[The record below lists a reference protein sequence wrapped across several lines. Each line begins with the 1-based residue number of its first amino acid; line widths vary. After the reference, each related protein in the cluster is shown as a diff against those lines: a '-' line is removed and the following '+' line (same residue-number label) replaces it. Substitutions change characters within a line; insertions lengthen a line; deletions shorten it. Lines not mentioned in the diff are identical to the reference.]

1 MLKQILMATNADISL
16 KEFAK
21 EMLVGVRKDQEWL
34 TRQKDIVGDLQERID
49 ECFKKVQKC
58 DMTKGV
64 YSTTQMAKELGM
76 SSAQKLYE
84 ELKEVGLAFNQGY
97 EWMLTSPYSTYQ
109 LTEVT
114 THVIKGKYVRRPLWT
129 ERGRRWLLALKEK
142 NIICNLPK
150 PRVPKAVEKSISS
163 QSGEK
168 KKEVKVEPPTPLM
181 KKAETLKDEINCLL
195 SLITEVGKGET
206 MLLMGDIMTISTT
219 ISEHVSTLAF
229 DAYKTLNAPA
239 RTSTN

>member
-1 MLKQILMATNADISL
+1 
-16 KEFAK
+16 
-21 EMLVGVRKDQEWL
+21 
-34 TRQKDIVGDLQERID
+34 
-49 ECFKKVQKC
+49 
-58 DMTKGV
+58 
-64 YSTTQMAKELGM
+64 M

-150 PRVPKAVEKSISS
+150 PRVPKAVEKCIAS

-168 KKEVKVEPPTPLM
+168 KEEVKVEPPTPLM

-195 SLITEVGKGET
+195 NLITEVGKGET

-229 DAYKTLNAPA
+229 DAYKTLNAPT

>member
-1 MLKQILMATNADISL
+1 MATNADMSL

-21 EMLVGVRKDQEWL
+21 EMLVEVKKDQKWL

-58 DMTKGV
+58 DMTKGI

-84 ELKEVGLAFNQGY
+84 ELKEVGIAFNQGY

-114 THVIKGKYVRRPLWT
+114 THVFKGKYTRRPLWT

-142 NIICNLPK
+142 NIICSLPK
-150 PRVPKAVEKSISS
+150 PKAPKIVEQDVAS
-163 QSGEK
+163 QAEVK
-168 KKEVKVEPPTPLM
+168 KESPTVEVKVESPANLLV
-181 KKAETLKDEINCLL
+181 KKAESLKDEIACLMN
-195 SLITEVGKGET
+195 LIAEVGNGET
-206 MLLMGDIMTISTT
+206 KLLMGDIMTISTT
-219 ISEHVSTLAF
+219 INEHVSTLAF
-229 DAYKTLNAPA
+229 EAYKTIVHQ
-239 RTSTN
+239 

>member
-1 MLKQILMATNADISL
+1 MATQKEMNL

-21 EMLVGVRKDQEWL
+21 QMLVEVKKDQEWL
-34 TRQKDIVGDLQERID
+34 TGQKEVLADIKSRMD
-49 ECFKKVQKC
+49 ECLKKVKKC

-84 ELKEVGLAFNQGY
+84 ELKEIGVAFNQGY

-114 THVIKGKYVRRPLWT
+114 THLFKGKYTRRPLWT

-142 NIICNLPK
+142 NVICNLPK
-150 PRVPKAVEKSISS
+150 PKVSKVIEK
-163 QSGEK
+163 
-168 KKEVKVEPPTPLM
+168 
-181 KKAETLKDEINCLL
+181 
-195 SLITEVGKGET
+195 
-206 MLLMGDIMTISTT
+206 DIAS
-219 ISEHVSTLAF
+219 
-229 DAYKTLNAPA
+229 
-239 RTSTN
+239 RT